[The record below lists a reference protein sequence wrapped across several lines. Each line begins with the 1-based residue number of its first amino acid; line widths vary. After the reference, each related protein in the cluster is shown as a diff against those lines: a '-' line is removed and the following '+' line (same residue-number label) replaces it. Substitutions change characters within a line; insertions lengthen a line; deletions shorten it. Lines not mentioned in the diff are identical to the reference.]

1 MDMEVK
7 EGSSILNNI
16 QAEESKKQRSQRK
29 RKPQENQYKNFL
41 EFEEVIFGDIL
52 EEEEADEISE
62 ISEDNKKKQKKKTN
76 KLKDTF
82 KVHKNGKAAEDQKN
96 EDNLI
101 EKEEEEEVIVP
112 KMPRKKKA
120 NIIEE
125 ENYVNIVEGIDT
137 VMNLSELKDKKTGYT
152 NSDMILMILEI
163 CLNAKKYGITSSNNT
178 RKFWDEVYEKEE
190 WENFLLTFKPETLR
204 KYWRILRDTN
214 DYKKIIDTV
223 QSHAIDLNY
232 PGVKYRIILTQ

>member
-1 MDMEVK
+1 MEFK

-52 EEEEADEISE
+52 EEEEADELSE
-62 ISEDNKKKQKKKTN
+62 ISGVEKKKQKKTTK
-76 KLKDTF
+76 KIKDTF
-82 KVHKNGKAAEDQKN
+82 KVHKNGKAADDIKM
-96 EDNLI
+96 EDNLNQ
-101 EKEEEEEVIVP
+101 KEEEELIVT
-112 KMPRKKKA
+112 KIPRKKKA
-120 NIIEE
+120 KMNEA
-125 ENYVNIVEGIDT
+125 ENYFNIEEGIDT
-137 VMNLSELKDKKTGYT
+137 VISLSELIDKKSGYT

-223 QSHAIDLNY
+223 QSYANDLNY
-232 PGVKYRIILTQ
+232 PGVKYRII